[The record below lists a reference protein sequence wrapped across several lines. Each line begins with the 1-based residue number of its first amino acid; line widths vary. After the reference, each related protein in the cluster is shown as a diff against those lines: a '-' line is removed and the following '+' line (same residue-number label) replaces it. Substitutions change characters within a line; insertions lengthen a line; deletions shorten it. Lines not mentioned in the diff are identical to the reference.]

1 MALDIR
7 ARPGF
12 STGMTIWVKVIS
24 VSGAIPEIY
33 GPLSGVGRPAA
44 CRLNQRFAGPLRKWD
59 V

>member
-24 VSGAIPEIY
+24 VSAVIPEIY
-33 GPLSGVGRPAA
+33 GLLSGDGRRPA
-44 CRLNQRFAGPLRKWD
+44 G
-59 V
+59 